1 VIVLKPCPFCGG
13 EAYFDKDD
21 HGWQW
26 IECGK
31 CHVATNQRA
40 SLMEDCKPLLAEAW
54 NTRRAIDSDA
64 TRSDALKKAADR
76 AVAWQVSLC
85 KRDDWHCEC
94 CTECSQLR
102 YAILGTDLA
111 HSDGEPEYKREY
123 ILDRYRDGM
132 RMAEGARVTASSL
145 EEAIEKARHLPGYP
159 RFTHDTFRERQIE
172 KPKSIESIL

>member
-54 NTRRAIDSDA
+54 NTRSAIDSDA
-64 TRSDALKKAADR
+64 IRAAALKDAADR
-76 AVAWQVSLC
+76 AVSWQVKLC
-85 KRDDWHCEC
+85 SRDDWHCEG
-94 CTECSQLR
+94 CTECNQLR
-102 YAILGTDLA
+102 YAILAAEPAQDDEKPEVGDIVAWTYA
-111 HSDGEPEYKREY
+111 GETHVKVADEELIKAFFEVPLRKPEVVLMRAAEVKRR
-123 ILDRYRDGM
+123 I
-132 RMAEGARVTASSL
+132 
-145 EEAIEKARHLPGYP
+145 EEAE
-159 RFTHDTFRERQIE
+159 E
-172 KPKSIESIL
+172 